1 MAMTK
6 RVSVKLDSTSEAA
19 MNRIMQ
25 HTGWTKSRVLREA
38 IKAAAE
44 NDGVVPGTSRRAN
57 RKVKVES

>member
-1 MAMTK
+1 
-6 RVSVKLDSTSEAA
+6 